1 MVNRETLQLY
11 AVTDRAWE
19 GRFTLL
25 EQVEQAL
32 KGGVTIVQFR
42 DKNPDKEVFLWEALK
57 IKELCKQYQVPF
69 IINDHVELA
78 LEVGASGV
86 HVGLEDT
93 PVCQIRKKVP
103 KDFIIGATAKSVEQ
117 AVEAERQGAD
127 YLGVGA
133 IFPSPTKK
141 DAKATSVEEL
151 GRICDAVQI
160 PVVAIGGLTKDN
172 LSVLEGTPISGVALI
187 SAIFGAKDIEKE
199 VMLLK
204 KKVGEMLCRQ

>member
-151 GRICDAVQI
+151 GRICDAVKI

-187 SAIFGAKDIEKE
+187 SAIFGAKDFEKE

>member
-151 GRICDAVQI
+151 GRICDAVKI

-187 SAIFGAKDIEKE
+187 SAIFGAKDSEKE

>member
-141 DAKATSVEEL
+141 DAKATSVEEM
-151 GRICDAVQI
+151 GRICDAVKI

>member
-133 IFPSPTKK
+133 IFPPPTNK

-151 GRICDAVQI
+151 GRICDAVKI

>member
-42 DKNPDKEVFLWEALK
+42 EKNPDKEVFLSEALK

-93 PVCQIRKKVP
+93 PVCEIRKKVP
-103 KDFIIGATAKSVEQ
+103 KDFMIGATAKSVEQ

-151 GRICDAVQI
+151 GRICPAVKI

-172 LSVLEGTPISGVALI
+172 LSVLDGTPISGVALI
-187 SAIFGAKDIEKE
+187 SAIFGAGDIEKE
-199 VMLLK
+199 TVLLK

>member
-1 MVNRETLQLY
+1 MNRETLQLY

-151 GRICDAVQI
+151 GRICDAVKI

>member
-42 DKNPDKEVFLWEALK
+42 EKNPDKEIFLWEALK

-151 GRICDAVQI
+151 GRICDAVKI

>member
-25 EQVEQAL
+25 EQVKQAL

-42 DKNPDKEVFLWEALK
+42 EKNPDKEVFLWEALK

-151 GRICDAVQI
+151 GRICDAVKI

>member
-103 KDFIIGATAKSVEQ
+103 KDFMIGATAKSVEQ

-151 GRICDAVQI
+151 GRICDAVKI

>member
-42 DKNPDKEVFLWEALK
+42 EKNPDKEVFLSEALK

-93 PVCQIRKKVP
+93 PVCEIRKKVP
-103 KDFIIGATAKSVEQ
+103 KDFMIGATAKSVEQ

-151 GRICDAVQI
+151 GRICAAVKI

-172 LSVLEGTPISGVALI
+172 LSVLDGTPISGVALI
-187 SAIFGAKDIEKE
+187 SAIFGAGDIEKE
-199 VMLLK
+199 TVLLK

>member
-42 DKNPDKEVFLWEALK
+42 EKNPDKEVFLWEALK

-151 GRICDAVQI
+151 GRICDAVKI

>member
-151 GRICDAVQI
+151 GRICDAVKI

>member
-103 KDFIIGATAKSVEQ
+103 KDFMIGATAKSVEQ

-172 LSVLEGTPISGVALI
+172 MSVLEGTPISGVALI
-187 SAIFGAKDIEKE
+187 SAIFGAGDIEKE
-199 VMLLK
+199 TVLLK

>member
-25 EQVEQAL
+25 EQVKQAL

-42 DKNPDKEVFLWEALK
+42 EKNPDKEVFLWEALK

-103 KDFIIGATAKSVEQ
+103 KDFIIGATAKVN
-117 AVEAERQGAD
+117 
-127 YLGVGA
+127 
-133 IFPSPTKK
+133 I
-141 DAKATSVEEL
+141 
-151 GRICDAVQI
+151 
-160 PVVAIGGLTKDN
+160 
-172 LSVLEGTPISGVALI
+172 
-187 SAIFGAKDIEKE
+187 
-199 VMLLK
+199 
-204 KKVGEMLCRQ
+204 

>member
-42 DKNPDKEVFLWEALK
+42 EKNPDKEVFLSEALK

-93 PVCQIRKKVP
+93 PVCEIRKKVP
-103 KDFIIGATAKSVEQ
+103 KDFMIGATAKSVEQ

-151 GRICDAVQI
+151 GRICDVVKI

-172 LSVLEGTPISGVALI
+172 LSVLDGTPISGVALI
-187 SAIFGAKDIEKE
+187 SAIFGAGDIEKE
-199 VMLLK
+199 TVLLK

>member
-1 MVNRETLQLY
+1 M
-11 AVTDRAWE
+11 
-19 GRFTLL
+19 
-25 EQVEQAL
+25 
-32 KGGVTIVQFR
+32 
-42 DKNPDKEVFLWEALK
+42 
-57 IKELCKQYQVPF
+57 
-69 IINDHVELA
+69 
-78 LEVGASGV
+78 EVGASGV

-151 GRICDAVQI
+151 GRICDAVKI